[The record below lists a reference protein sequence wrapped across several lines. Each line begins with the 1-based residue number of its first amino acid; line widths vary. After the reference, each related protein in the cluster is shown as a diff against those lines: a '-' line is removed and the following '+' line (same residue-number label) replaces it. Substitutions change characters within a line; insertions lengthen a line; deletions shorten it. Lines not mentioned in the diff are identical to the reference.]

1 MPDDEHQIM
10 RTLAEYGQCWDG
22 GRLDEWAGLFT
33 EGACL
38 DVAGRTIDGREA
50 IRSYMATVQANGGP
64 GLHVTSNAVVDVEG
78 DGTATAASTYVF
90 VRPTD
95 SGPVVAAAGG
105 YRDELVADDGRWRFS
120 RRAISILSVRGG
132 GSDG

>member
-1 MPDDEHQIM
+1 MVDDEHQIL

-33 EGACL
+33 PDARL
-38 DVAGRTIDGREA
+38 DVAGRTIEGREA
-50 IRSYMATVQANGGP
+50 IRAYMATVQAGGGP
-64 GLHVTSNAVVDVEG
+64 GLHVTSNAVVDVGG
-78 DGTATAASTYVF
+78 DGAATAASTYVF

-105 YRDELVADDGRWRFS
+105 YRDELVPDGGRWRFR
-120 RRAISILSVRGG
+120 RRAISILSVRE
-132 GSDG
+132 DGADG